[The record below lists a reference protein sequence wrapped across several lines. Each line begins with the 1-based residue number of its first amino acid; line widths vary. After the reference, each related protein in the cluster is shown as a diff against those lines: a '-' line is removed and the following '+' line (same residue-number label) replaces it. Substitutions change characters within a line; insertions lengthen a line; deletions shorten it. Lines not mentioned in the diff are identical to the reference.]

1 MCPTPRV
8 IVSITLRVPIEF
20 PSPFEGKSRIH
31 FERFAADAPHRRAPA
46 QAPSRTPLTTLGSPR
61 TRGTPP
67 SAPDPERSS
76 PGARWSRPVRVERS
90 TARAYNSNES
100 ISRPLQVLSRSGSG
114 APRRQ
119 VIAAYQGMSPCPLFT
134 PDFRFWP
141 ATPATACNVLENR
154 VEQMHRTDRSHA

>member
-46 QAPSRTPLTTLGSPR
+46 QAPSRTPLTTLAR

-67 SAPDPERSS
+67 FGAG
-76 PGARWSRPVRVERS
+76 PGVEQPVEPTCARRALGCPRAHVR
-90 TARAYNSNES
+90 YNSNDS